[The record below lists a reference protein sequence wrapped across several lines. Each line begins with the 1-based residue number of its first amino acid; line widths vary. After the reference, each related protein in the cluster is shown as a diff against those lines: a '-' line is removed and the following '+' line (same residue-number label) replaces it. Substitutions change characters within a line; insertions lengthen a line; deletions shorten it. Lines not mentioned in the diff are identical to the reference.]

1 MSTLILKDFLNLR
14 KILPFVLVY
23 GLIMIVGFQ
32 SIPDAALTA
41 STVAITYLLMLQA
54 CARDDKNKS
63 EIMLNSLPLKRKTI
77 VAAKYLTVFLYAALG
92 LVSYLIAYVIVVN
105 TGIPVHV
112 FPLSLSATVGV
123 VIAAILMSSLYYP
136 VYFKFGLLK
145 SNIYGMVIFF
155 AFFFSRGLVLGIVK
169 RLANSPL
176 PPSIELVLQWLSR
189 QSEYG
194 LAFII
199 LIIGLALMGLSYLLS
214 VRFYS
219 GREF

>member
-1 MSTLILKDFLNLR
+1 MSTLILKDLLNVKKVLA
-14 KILPFVLVY
+14 FVLVY
-23 GLIMIVGFQ
+23 GLIMIVAFQ
-32 SIPDAALTA
+32 NIPDAPLTA
-41 STVAITYLLMLQA
+41 STVAVSYLLMLQA
-54 CARDDKNKS
+54 CVRDDKNKS

-92 LVSYLIAYVIVVN
+92 LVSYLIAHMLVKT

-112 FPLSLSATVGV
+112 FPLSLGGTVGV

-136 VYFKFGLLK
+136 VYFKFGYLK
-145 SNIYGMVIFF
+145 SNIYGTVVFF
-155 AFFFSRGLVLGIVK
+155 AFFFSRGLILDAIK

-176 PPSIELVLQWLSR
+176 PQSVELVVQWLSR
-189 QSEYG
+189 QSEYS
-194 LAFII
+194 LAFIM
-199 LIIGLALMGLSYLLS
+199 LIIGLAFMGMSYLLS

>member
-1 MSTLILKDFLNLR
+1 MSTLILKDLLNLR
-14 KILPFVLVY
+14 KVLVFVLVY
-23 GLIMIVGFQ
+23 GVIMIVGFQ
-32 SIPDAALTA
+32 NMKNAALAA
-41 STVAITYLLMLQA
+41 STVAISYLLMLQA

-63 EIMLNSLPLKRKTI
+63 EIILNSLPLSRHTI

-92 LVSYLIAYVIVVN
+92 LVSYLIAYVLVKI

-123 VIAAILMSSLYYP
+123 TIAAILMSSLFYP
-136 VYFKFGLLK
+136 VYFKFGYLK
-145 SNIYGMVIFF
+145 SNIYGMVVFF
-155 AFFFSRGLVLGIVK
+155 VFFFGPGLILNVVK

-176 PPSIELVLQWLSR
+176 QKIIEFVAQWLSR

-194 LAFII
+194 LAFEMV
-199 LIIGLALMGLSYLLS
+199 IIGLLFMGLSYLLS

-219 GREF
+219 RREF